1 MTSKLRL
8 LLATNNTGK
17 VREYALLLTDIPF
30 KLATPADVGVK
41 IKVAETGQTFA
52 DNAKL
57 KAEAYASASG
67 LITLADDSGL
77 EVDVLAG
84 KPGIQ
89 SARYG
94 GEGLS
99 DQERYNLLLK
109 ELQDISPERR
119 TARFYCVIA
128 IADPASGEV
137 MLCDGECRGTI
148 TSEPHGELGFGYDP
162 IFYVPEVGK
171 TFAELTD
178 EEKNRISHRARAT
191 QKANEILRIMVRK

>member
-109 ELQDISPERR
+109 ELQDISPGRR

-128 IADPASGEV
+128 IANPVSGEIV
-137 MLCDGECRGTI
+137 LCDGECRGII
-148 TSEPHGELGFGYDP
+148 TSEPHGKLGFGYDP

-191 QKANEILRIMVRK
+191 QKANEILRIMSLK